1 MEYNVGDILWI
12 VTNERPGLIVGQISE
27 EIVKK
32 TLKGENK
39 IYTIDLARGSKT
51 VKVNLSKI
59 AGDIFA
65 SEDEAK
71 SAMLK
76 DAEEAINEL
85 INYNNESIKKHFN
98 INEVA
103 TAVKIDN
110 NPDYEYIELEN
121 GQKAKVKIPKEL
133 KNARKNN

>member
-1 MEYNVGDILWI
+1 MGYNVGDILWI

-27 EIVKK
+27 EIIKK
-32 TLKGENK
+32 TLVGENK

-103 TAVKIDN
+103 AAVKIDK

>member
-103 TAVKIDN
+103 AAVKIDN